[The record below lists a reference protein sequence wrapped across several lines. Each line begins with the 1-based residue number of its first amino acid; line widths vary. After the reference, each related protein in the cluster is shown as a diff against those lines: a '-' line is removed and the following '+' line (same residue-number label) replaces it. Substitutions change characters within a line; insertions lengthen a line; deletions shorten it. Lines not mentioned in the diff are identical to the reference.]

1 MGRAYRPSGVRVRVP
16 ASSANLG
23 PGFDAL
29 GLALG
34 LYDDVELSIVSDGLL
49 VEVTGEGARDVPTDE
64 SHLLVR
70 AARAAFDRLGGQPAG
85 LRLSCTNR
93 IPHGRGLGSSA
104 AAIVAGVVAAS
115 VLADPDAGPRGA
127 LSDDELLSLATE
139 LEGHPDNVAACLLG
153 AGTIAWMEGPKA
165 QAVRFHPAADLVP
178 VAFVPTQPLSTEVAR
193 GLLPARVPHADAAAN
208 AGRAALLVHAL
219 TTDLSVL
226 LAATE
231 DRLHQAYRAAAMPVS
246 AMLVEKLRA
255 ADIPAVIS
263 GAGATVLALTSGDG
277 PSVEVLAGYAPA
289 GTAVLPLTVDYCG
302 AVARPS

>member
-231 DRLHQAYRAAAMPVS
+231 DRLHPGLSSCRDAGVSDVGREAAS
-246 AMLVEKLRA
+246 RRHSRCHQRRGRDRTG
-255 ADIPAVIS
+255 ADQRRRS
-263 GAGATVLALTSGDG
+263 FGRGAGRVRAGRNSCPATD
-277 PSVEVLAGYAPA
+277 
-289 GTAVLPLTVDYCG
+289 C
-302 AVARPS
+302 